1 MRWLLMLLTA
11 FLTLSSVFAWDPGP
25 APGVKIK
32 NAILYMLAMTLFAR
46 FALLRR
52 FKLQLPSITITFLIL
67 TVYCVFSYIAVV
79 LFIDYPHYKILRN
92 GFDLKN
98 RILDQMLFFLVF
110 FYGAQSRED
119 AIALM
124 KVVLA
129 AWVISHV
136 SAILDAAG
144 IVHFG
149 DIERRPDGRVQG
161 TVGES
166 NQYGAFVALTLP
178 AVVALAYA
186 SKGLVRAL
194 WGAAALLTLATLL
207 MTVSRGAY
215 VGVTFACMVGA
226 WMFRRYLSGPQ
237 LLRIGAGVFG
247 MLLVVGVVVG
257 IWYGD
262 LIHERLIGDVSAND
276 MAGASS
282 GRTEIWAN
290 ALALMISKP
299 WTFITGFGWNSYWI
313 MPLRYSPHNY
323 YLNQWFNLGLTG
335 LFCCIALLAI
345 PIRVARTAAFK
356 GDSETTPLFVGFVIS
371 ALAFGGANFFVD
383 IYEPWLYYWAYAG
396 VILRLA
402 MLQQVPAVEAPAPV
416 DTSQS
421 SGESSYARPDP
432 FGWVTPQRS

>member
-32 NAILYMLAMTLFAR
+32 NALLYMLAMSLFAR

-52 FKLQLPSITITFLIL
+52 FQLQLPAMTTAFIVMIT
-67 TVYCVFSYIAVV
+67 YCVFSYVIVV
-79 LFIDYPHYKILRN
+79 LFIDYAHYNILRS

-98 RILDQMLFFLVF
+98 RVVDLMLFFLVF

-119 AIALM
+119 AILLM

-129 AWVISHV
+129 AWVISHA

-149 DIERRPDGRVQG
+149 DIERRADGRVQG

-166 NQYGAFVALTLP
+166 NQYGAFAALTLP
-178 AVVALAYA
+178 AVVSLAYA
-186 SKGLVRAL
+186 SRGAARML
-194 WGAAALLTLATLL
+194 WGAAALLTLATLI
-207 MTVSRGAY
+207 MTVSRGAF
-215 VGVTFACMVGA
+215 VGTTVACIAGA

-237 LLRIGAGVFG
+237 LLRIGAAMFA
-247 MLLVVGVVVG
+247 MLLIVGVVVG

-262 LIHERLIGDVSAND
+262 LLRERLIGGVSAND
-276 MAGASS
+276 MAGTSS
-282 GRTEIWAN
+282 GRTEIWAT
-290 ALALMISKP
+290 AIEAMMRKP
-299 WTFITGFGWNSYWI
+299 WTFITGFGWNSYWSL
-313 MPLRYSPHNY
+313 PFRYSPHNY
-323 YLNQWFNLGLTG
+323 YLNQWFNLGLPG
-335 LFCCIALLAI
+335 LLCSIALIAI
-345 PIRVARTAAFK
+345 PIRVARAAAFRA
-356 GDSETTPLFVGFVIS
+356 DPEARIFLIGFVVS
-371 ALAFGGANFFVD
+371 TLAFAASTFFVD
-383 IYEPWLYYWAYAG
+383 LYEPWLYFWAYAG

-402 MLQQVPAVEAPAPV
+402 MLQDTPAVEVVEAA
-416 DTSQS
+416 D
-421 SGESSYARPDP
+421 SGKSSYTRPDP